1 MAAFKPQ
8 PTITVYRGFPFK
20 SAYVWSPFVTKLEAR
35 LRFAGVSY
43 KTEAGSLKSAPRG
56 KVPYIAISKNEGETP
71 QFLSDSHLISQQ
83 LSEEGILPDLN
94 ANLTPVQRVHDTAL
108 RALLEEKLY
117 FYQNYERWLDNFY
130 TMRDRGPL
138 APIPWLIRV
147 IIGWFV
153 WRKINTGLYSQGTGR
168 FNSDEIN
175 AFRQEVWENINVL
188 LTEAQRT
195 ASSSDKVFWV
205 FGGSE
210 PTEADTTLFGF
221 IASNLV
227 CAAGPETQRT
237 IRSFPAVID
246 YARRIHQTYFPDYE
260 SPAWV

>member
-117 FYQNYERWLDNFY
+117 FYQVCSRWSRQLPSRIEPRLTHFCDQNYERWLDNFY

-227 CAAGPETQRT
+227 CAA
-237 IRSFPAVID
+237 
-246 YARRIHQTYFPDYE
+246 
-260 SPAWV
+260 